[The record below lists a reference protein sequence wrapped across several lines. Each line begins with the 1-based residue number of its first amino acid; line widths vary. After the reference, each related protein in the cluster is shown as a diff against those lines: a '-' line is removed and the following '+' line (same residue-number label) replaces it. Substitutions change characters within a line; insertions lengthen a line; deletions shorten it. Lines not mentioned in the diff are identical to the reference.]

1 MAFQAISCG
10 LRQAAARLTL
20 CLLLAGLCGCSKKL
34 DDGLT
39 KFPVRGS
46 VTVDG
51 KPIAGLIVRLMS
63 ESPNEGNAN
72 AGFPVGVTDE
82 QGAFQMS
89 TNGVNDGAVPGEYA
103 ITVVWP
109 ESNEPP
115 LRDKLGRAY
124 ATPARSKLH
133 ATIEAGENVLPP
145 IELTQK
151 NAGSK
156 TKSRRRFED
165 D

>member
-1 MAFQAISCG
+1 MRLRAFVSFRRRAVSLASCFV
-10 LRQAAARLTL
+10 
-20 CLLLAGLCGCSKKL
+20 LAGLCGCSKEL

-51 KPIAGLIVRLMS
+51 LPIPGLIVRLMS
-63 ESPNEGNAN
+63 DSPKQGKAN
-72 AGFPVGVTDE
+72 ASFPVGVTDE

-89 TNGVNDGAVPGEYA
+89 TNGANDGAVPGDYA

-115 LRDKLGRAY
+115 LRDQLGGAY
-124 ATPARSKLH
+124 ATGARSKLH
-133 ATIEAGENVLPP
+133 ATIEAKENVLPL

-151 NAGSK
+151 NAGAK
-156 TKSRRRFED
+156 TSGRRRSED

>member
-1 MAFQAISCG
+1 MAS
-10 LRQAAARLTL
+10 
-20 CLLLAGLCGCSKKL
+20 CLLLAGVCGCSQEP
-34 DDGLT
+34 DDGLA
-39 KFPVRGS
+39 KFPVHGS

-51 KPIAGLIVRLMS
+51 VPIPGLIVRLMS
-63 ESPNEGNAN
+63 ESPKQGKTNAS
-72 AGFPVGVTDE
+72 FPVGVTDE

-89 TNGVNDGAVPGEYA
+89 TNGANDGAVPGEYA

-115 LRDKLGRAY
+115 LRDQLGGAY
-124 ATPARSKLH
+124 ATGERSKLH
-133 ATIEAGENVLPP
+133 ATIEAKENVLPL

-151 NAGSK
+151 NAK
-156 TKSRRRFED
+156 TTTQSRRRSED